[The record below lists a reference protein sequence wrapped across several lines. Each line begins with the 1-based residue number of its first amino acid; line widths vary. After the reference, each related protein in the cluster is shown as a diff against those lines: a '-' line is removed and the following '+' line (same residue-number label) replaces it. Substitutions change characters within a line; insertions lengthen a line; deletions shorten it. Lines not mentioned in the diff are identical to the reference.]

1 MPKQPVTTETKAGA
15 DAVPDQGDAEA
26 IGIMDVLGKLGGND
40 ARPED
45 PIAADEDGSAEA
57 EDIETPKGMP

>member
-1 MPKQPVTTETKAGA
+1 MAKQPVTIPGT
-15 DAVPDQGDAEA
+15 DAVPDGGDADT
-26 IGIMDVLGKLGGND
+26 IGIMDVLEKLGGGD

-45 PIAADEDGSAEA
+45 PIAEDGDAKA

>member
-1 MPKQPVTTETKAGA
+1 MPKQPVTIPGTDEVADEGGA
-15 DAVPDQGDAEA
+15 DT

-45 PIAADEDGSAEA
+45 PIAADENGSAEA
-57 EDIETPKGMP
+57 EDIETPKGLP

>member
-1 MPKQPVTTETKAGA
+1 MPKKPVTMPGT
-15 DAVPDQGDAEA
+15 DAVADEGDADT

-45 PIAADEDGSAEA
+45 PIAEDVDADA
-57 EDIETPKGMP
+57 EDIATPKGMP

>member
-1 MPKQPVTTETKAGA
+1 MPKKPVTMPGT
-15 DAVPDQGDAEA
+15 DAVTDEGDADT
-26 IGIMDVLGKLGGND
+26 IGIMDVLGRLGGND

-45 PIAADEDGSAEA
+45 PIAEDDDTDA